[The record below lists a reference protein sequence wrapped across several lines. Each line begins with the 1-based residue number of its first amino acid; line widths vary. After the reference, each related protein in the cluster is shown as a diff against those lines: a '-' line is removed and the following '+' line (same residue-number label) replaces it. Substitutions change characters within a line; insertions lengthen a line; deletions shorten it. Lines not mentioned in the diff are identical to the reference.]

1 MEVMISRGDDGHQP
15 LCAKTK
21 IDLGFERRALVIR
34 TSRSGMGLETEAFVV
49 QDSECGRFESR
60 AYGRGTYGDFSQRLR
75 VRKAARD
82 TEKAVLA
89 LHEAALASVERV
101 KAKALAYYGHGVEGA
116 EPALQ

>member
-1 MEVMISRGDDGHQP
+1 MEVMISRGEDGKQP

-21 IDLGFERRALVIR
+21 IDLGFDRRALVIR
-34 TSRSGMGLETEAFVV
+34 TSRSGTGLEAEAYVV
-49 QDSECGRFESR
+49 QECGRFESR
-60 AYGRGTYGDFSQRLR
+60 AYGRGKFADFSQRLR
-75 VRKAARD
+75 FRKSARD

-101 KAKALAYYGHGVEGA
+101 KAKALAYYGQGVEGA